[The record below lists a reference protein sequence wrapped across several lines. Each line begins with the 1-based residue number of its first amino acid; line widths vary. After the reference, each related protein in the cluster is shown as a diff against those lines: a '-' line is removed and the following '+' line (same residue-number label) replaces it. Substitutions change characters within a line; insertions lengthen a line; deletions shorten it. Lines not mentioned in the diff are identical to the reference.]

1 VTHEKGIPSEA
12 LTSNAR
18 GCVSDVSFPVES
30 SFEQFERERGVL
42 HGTKGSKSRREG
54 RIEEDA
60 EVRTIKG
67 KAGGESSLNKGSKLS
82 KAETESI

>member
-1 VTHEKGIPSEA
+1 M
-12 LTSNAR
+12 
-18 GCVSDVSFPVES
+18 
-30 SFEQFERERGVL
+30 L

-60 EVRTIKG
+60 EVKTIKG

>member
-1 VTHEKGIPSEA
+1 M
-12 LTSNAR
+12 
-18 GCVSDVSFPVES
+18 
-30 SFEQFERERGVL
+30 L

-67 KAGGESSLNKGSKLS
+67 KAGGESSLNKEKQAIKGR
-82 KAETESI
+82 A